1 MSINIFEY
9 NTTPE
14 ETLYVNFISSSNKPF
29 VENSI
34 QIESQILPIAW
45 LFEKINNGTIASLS
59 PYLQRILLT
68 KVWKAYGFLKS
79 KSYVRDLW
87 KGLGKT
93 TPFFLVPIDLVLMNI
108 ELAEKENK
116 NPDIAHQITEVKNQ
130 ILQFVKDKVKFINL
144 DGQTRSKESIVPYLK
159 SEFNLIST
167 ENARGLSVLNEDGTY
182 VDISSKLFS
191 ELDAIQRGK
200 FLTTEVIVNLLTEGK
215 LDDITNA
222 LISINSNEKWT
233 KWQEYYHGTWI
244 SVFPKRIHEVIE
256 VGESGP
262 VKDFF
267 AKRVA
272 TTPTYREE
280 ISGWEHFIAEQL
292 YFLKNHSHASLNDLK
307 NVLKQNGVVVPTN
320 EQSTKLCGYI
330 NELIDDYTSDTK
342 LTHQFVSNWCLFR
355 DILDNYSNKNDSY
368 FLSFTIP
375 KMNILSVSSLFTWFT
390 KKIQTLESRW
400 IVVDESDENSPKI
413 LNDKSYQYD
422 TNKQIVK
429 KANSWPSHKDGG
441 YKLASTI
448 GRMRILI
455 NELTIDFKQ
464 LEKDRVITTTTTM
477 APKSEVFASNGFKS
491 NVGKI
496 INPTKSSADKYERG
510 HIQSRKN
517 EGTDDAL
524 NLSPQIKTANRKYS
538 GKNMIK

>member
-1 MSINIFEY
+1 MSTSIFDY
-9 NTTPE
+9 TITPE
-14 ETLYVNFISSSNKPF
+14 EKVYQNFSTNKPF
-29 VENSI
+29 IENG
-34 QIESQILPIAW
+34 IEIISNILPIAW
-45 LFEKINNGTIASLS
+45 LFEKVNDGTIASLS

-68 KVWKAYGFLKS
+68 KVWRALGFLKS
-79 KSYVRDLW
+79 KSYIRDLW

-130 ILQFVKDKVKFINL
+130 ILEFIKDNVKFINL

-159 SEFNLIST
+159 SEFNLISA
-167 ENARGLSVLNEDGTY
+167 ENARGLNILNEDNMYT
-182 VDISSKLFS
+182 DISSNLFS
-191 ELDAIQRGK
+191 ELDSVQRGK
-200 FLTTEVIVNLLTEGK
+200 FLSTEIIVNLLTEGE
-215 LDDITNA
+215 LDDITTA

-267 AKRVA
+267 GKKVA
-272 TTPTYREE
+272 TTPTYKEE
-280 ISGWEHFIAEQL
+280 ISGWEQFIAEQL
-292 YFLKNHSHASLNDLK
+292 YFLKNHSHATLNDLK
-307 NVLKQNGVVVPTN
+307 SVLKQNGVDVPTK
-320 EQSTKLCGYI
+320 EQSTKLYGYI
-330 NELIDDYTSDTK
+330 NELIENYTSDTK

-368 FLSFTIP
+368 FSHFSSP
-375 KMNILSVSSLFTWFT
+375 KMKILSIGNLFTWFT
-390 KKIQTLESRW
+390 TIIQILESKW
-400 IVVDESDENSPKI
+400 ESPNV
-413 LNDKSYQYD
+413 LNAKSYQYD

-429 KANSWPSHKDGG
+429 KADSWPSHKDGG

-448 GRMRILI
+448 GRMKILV
-455 NELTIDFKQ
+455 NELNASFKQ
-464 LEKDRVITTTTTM
+464 LEKDRIITTTTTM
-477 APKSEVFASNGFKS
+477 APKSEVLAVNGFKS
-491 NVGKI
+491 NVGI
-496 INPTKSSADKYERG
+496 LINPTKASVDKYERG

-517 EGTDDAL
+517 EGTDDAS
-524 NLSPQIKTANRKYS
+524 NLSPQIKKANRKYS